1 MSVATTS
8 AQAEID
14 TLRMNVQA
22 LNSVVRRNLQD
33 ITNEESLEQPR
44 PAGNCINWV
53 LGHLVCVYNE
63 VLPLVGQKPVV
74 GKDALQRYTRGS
86 APVVNAQEATSFPEL
101 VVQFDRSAEAFETG
115 IASLAPEALD
125 HPAPVSPRNN
135 PNETVRS
142 LLGLIV
148 FHQGYHAGQLGI
160 LRRMVG
166 KKGAIA

>member
-1 MSVATTS
+1 MSVAVTP

-14 TLRMNVQA
+14 ALRVNIQA
-22 LNSVVRRNLQD
+22 VNSVVRRNLQD
-33 ITNEESLEQPR
+33 ITNEESLAQPQ

-63 VLPLVGQKPVV
+63 VLPLLGQKPVV
-74 GKDALQRYTRGS
+74 SKDSVQRYARGS
-86 APVVNAQEATSFPEL
+86 SPLVGGQEATSLPEL
-101 VVQFDRSAEAFETG
+101 VAQFDRSAEAFDNG
-115 IASLAPEALD
+115 LASLAPEALD
-125 HPAPVSPRNN
+125 AAAPVSPRNN

-142 LLGLIV
+142 LLGLIL

-166 KKGAIA
+166 KQGAIA